1 MPIDLRALIEAL
13 SDRQVDFVVIGGVA
27 LVLQGSAR
35 TTQDL
40 DICYARDERN
50 LAALEHALLPF
61 HPTLRGAPA
70 ELPFRLDVA
79 TLRAGLNFTLSTD
92 AGDIDLLG
100 EVPGVGAYRD
110 AAADAASSEVYGRTI
125 RIMSLDTLERA
136 KRATGRRR
144 DLLDL
149 AEIGEIRKRKRAD

>member
-1 MPIDLRALIEAL
+1 M
-13 SDRQVDFVVIGGVA
+13 
-27 LVLQGSAR
+27 
-35 TTQDL
+35 
-40 DICYARDERN
+40 
-50 LAALEHALLPF
+50 
-61 HPTLRGAPA
+61 RGAPA

-79 TLRAGLNFTLSTD
+79 TLRACLNFTLSTD